1 MACVALRDSVRAL
14 AKSCAA
20 GGVHVPGAVV
30 AMRELVHAR
39 AESAAAAAAR
49 DKADALALEE
59 ARALPQADAAEFPNF
74 AAVSVA
80 AVPLVVAGRR
90 DDGGS
95 ATVLSSRVVAG
106 AGVVYDVQYAV
117 GGRVGR
123 DVGESRLVLD
133 VENARRP
140 RRGAAAPGGTERS
153 LGAAPSE
160 PSATDRAIAA
170 ETALRTKTR
179 ELERVRRERDSLAEA
194 EKEESARLALAHER
208 RRAALRDASRARG
221 DAVRTEAGAAALAET
236 SYTSGVLA
244 GAEERDADAL
254 AVRDQAARDRAH
266 DRAALEADVARARE
280 VAVEA
285 ERGREREQTKRERAE
300 GCADAERVV
309 SETALAERDA
319 LMQRSLSGIVDF
331 LMPSGDGGALTKIRS
346 FDALLTSPSALD
358 DTSRRQADYIRAAMR
373 CFDGLADLLSGG
385 DAERLEVVFGAFDA
399 SMAKRRRVRGASE
412 RVLVALKDNIA
423 TAWQNHTQVG
433 DYTAATQVLS
443 LAIVPRMRD
452 FGWRDQIRAFVS
464 RVVPVTTGSDVL
476 VLQFPQGV
484 RRGDYWRRGV
494 CVAVSEVGCF
504 DVRPLPTT
512 GSGRLICF
520 VEDRVP
526 ADRVRHA
533 DSLICTKHDVQT
545 AANLA
550 MDRFPG
556 ARRDVI
562 SRSGWT
568 RIGIERAALTAAF
581 LRDPSVVVQADGGA
595 STARR
600 KTKWFLKEGVPRLL
614 KRLNRRL
621 ADAGLRRS
629 SEAHFRGLLAGPGYA
644 KLTAELCTCVK
655 CRDLGFVVYDLLRSV
670 VAACSFSISVSIQER
685 LYNQIDAEE
694 RFRSGEFR
702 SHLKEESHVAQ
713 HCLCYLLSSEN
724 EPCFREPCVHGR
736 KDGSTLSPPKTMEEI
751 VAPRRLTRRDHED
764 ECMVCYGDEGSL
776 LCCAYCARAAHKEC
790 IRRHHNDLGGS
801 SDSWTCWDCV
811 RERSLEQHDGS
822 CAACDGHAFLMGDLR
837 SLAAVADAKIR
848 DGVASGDLDGATVL
862 EENGDASIVGVW
874 ARSVV
879 AKSDVDLRAY
889 HGHIA
894 QDVCTTPYQK
904 FVTSTLKD
912 HEYTTIYD
920 YWAKQ
925 SAKLHMEG
933 TCEGQGN
940 KGVSCSGRAF
950 TCNNP
955 TSATRAQYPD
965 VPWAIF
971 PSSPDQGGPAY
982 LRTFRRS
989 WSDSSRQ
996 DSFDTAVTLFAEE
1009 GEYRKAHPWLT
1020 TNAGDMSDGASNFRS
1035 TPAALYNMQ
1044 SPYPTYKAT
1053 SVSGHG
1059 KDVVDADNGVE
1070 QPKLR
1075 AAVDAGSDLTC
1086 ASQYVAACDARRH
1099 TGVVNMRVEIDR
1111 SLDLTAEEK
1120 KRRKSIVGIGD
1131 AHFYACP
1138 YGGDLRTWEVFS
1150 RRLSIEAGRLV
1161 GIGPGRVVSRALLV
1175 SDHLLDRHALD
1186 VASAALT
1193 YPGESALP
1201 TDQQLLVNPAPF
1213 LSPDQKKTAAVAKE
1227 AAVEA
1232 RDAAREER
1240 AVARRAPL
1248 VATFRNLR
1256 PHACPNCLAKFSSPA
1271 RLRSHRLRGCGSS
1284 AAGRAERRLAHD
1296 ATTIDALLAKSDGD
1310 LADALEARAEL
1321 GLDLVTATFAE
1332 GALGFTCEEQL
1343 DAAGAPS
1350 LFRELAWAL
1359 PSIPRH
1365 LVRGALV
1372 RVEAHRFGPA
1382 ARDEVGMGWRSAFYY
1397 GTVQSR
1403 NGDIISVLYSGHAS
1417 GQEHE
1422 SHFSHVE
1429 IGTRPPSSG
1438 DVDDQTLQ
1446 TSHEPAVV
1454 ASVEPLGAAA
1464 AALDQVGFEVVDVGG
1479 TAAPTYS
1486 RAKELLEHAARPIS
1500 AVETRMLNI
1509 WKKTKKEARD
1519 AAQNSAARDVA
1530 RAARAAGVAAVDDD
1544 EVPSSDDDADDPME
1558 MDTSPDGDANADGGA
1573 DGGADAANDDP
1584 TDGYMAQLAGVGV
1597 RELRRRLREER
1608 GDSTPLASVRAADLA
1623 PSDLRT
1629 GESKAQA
1636 TLDLLRQRLATVLAG
1651 GSP

>member
-117 GGRVGR
+117 GGA
-123 DVGESRLVLD
+123 S
-133 VENARRP
+133 
-140 RRGAAAPGGTERS
+140 AATPAN
-153 LGAAPSE
+153 
-160 PSATDRAIAA
+160 
-170 ETALRTKTR
+170 
-179 ELERVRRERDSLAEA
+179 
-194 EKEESARLALAHER
+194 
-208 RRAALRDASRARG
+208 RARG

-285 ERGREREQTKRERAE
+285 ERGREREQTARTGR
-300 GCADAERVV
+300 GLRGRGTRRL
-309 SETALAERDA
+309 ETALAERDA

-346 FDALLTSPSALD
+346 FDAPPDAVGAD

-433 DYTAATQVLS
+433 DYTAATQ
-443 LAIVPRMRD
+443 
-452 FGWRDQIRAFVS
+452 
-464 RVVPVTTGSDVL
+464 
-476 VLQFPQGV
+476 
-484 RRGDYWRRGV
+484 
-494 CVAVSEVGCF
+494 VGCF

-776 LCCAYCARAAHKEC
+776 LCCA
-790 IRRHHNDLGGS
+790 
-801 SDSWTCWDCV
+801 
-811 RERSLEQHDGS
+811 
-822 CAACDGHAFLMGDLR
+822 
-837 SLAAVADAKIR
+837 
-848 DGVASGDLDGATVL
+848 
-862 EENGDASIVGVW
+862 
-874 ARSVV
+874 VV

-904 FVTSTLKD
+904 FATPTLKD

-971 PSSPDQGGPAY
+971 PSSPDQGGPAPAHVPALVVRQLEAGQ
-982 LRTFRRS
+982 LRHGRDALRGGGRVPEGAPVAHDERR
-989 WSDSSRQ
+989 R
-996 DSFDTAVTLFAEE
+996 
-1009 GEYRKAHPWLT
+1009 
-1020 TNAGDMSDGASNFRS
+1020 DMSDGASNFRS

-1075 AAVDAGSDLTC
+1075 A
-1086 ASQYVAACDARRH
+1086 
-1099 TGVVNMRVEIDR
+1099 
-1111 SLDLTAEEK
+1111 
-1120 KRRKSIVGIGD
+1120 
-1131 AHFYACP
+1131 
-1138 YGGDLRTWEVFS
+1138 
-1150 RRLSIEAGRLV
+1150 
-1161 GIGPGRVVSRALLV
+1161 
-1175 SDHLLDRHALD
+1175 
-1186 VASAALT
+1186 
-1193 YPGESALP
+1193 
-1201 TDQQLLVNPAPF
+1201 
-1213 LSPDQKKTAAVAKE
+1213 
-1227 AAVEA
+1227 
-1232 RDAAREER
+1232 
-1240 AVARRAPL
+1240 
-1248 VATFRNLR
+1248 
-1256 PHACPNCLAKFSSPA
+1256 
-1271 RLRSHRLRGCGSS
+1271 
-1284 AAGRAERRLAHD
+1284 
-1296 ATTIDALLAKSDGD
+1296 
-1310 LADALEARAEL
+1310 
-1321 GLDLVTATFAE
+1321 
-1332 GALGFTCEEQL
+1332 
-1343 DAAGAPS
+1343 PS
-1350 LFRELAWAL
+1350 T
-1359 PSIPRH
+1359 
-1365 LVRGALV
+1365 
-1372 RVEAHRFGPA
+1372 PA
-1382 ARDEVGMGWRSAFYY
+1382 A
-1397 GTVQSR
+1397 T
-1403 NGDIISVLYSGHAS
+1403 
-1417 GQEHE
+1417 
-1422 SHFSHVE
+1422 
-1429 IGTRPPSSG
+1429 
-1438 DVDDQTLQ
+1438 
-1446 TSHEPAVV
+1446 
-1454 ASVEPLGAAA
+1454 
-1464 AALDQVGFEVVDVGG
+1464 
-1479 TAAPTYS
+1479 
-1486 RAKELLEHAARPIS
+1486 
-1500 AVETRMLNI
+1500 
-1509 WKKTKKEARD
+1509 
-1519 AAQNSAARDVA
+1519 
-1530 RAARAAGVAAVDDD
+1530 
-1544 EVPSSDDDADDPME
+1544 
-1558 MDTSPDGDANADGGA
+1558 
-1573 DGGADAANDDP
+1573 
-1584 TDGYMAQLAGVGV
+1584 
-1597 RELRRRLREER
+1597 
-1608 GDSTPLASVRAADLA
+1608 
-1623 PSDLRT
+1623 
-1629 GESKAQA
+1629 
-1636 TLDLLRQRLATVLAG
+1636 
-1651 GSP
+1651 

>member
-1 MACVALRDSVRAL
+1 MKKASDAAEPFVGAACAPDTATERRGAQKGPGVLLCDGGGVTMACVALRDSVRAL

-59 ARALPQADAAEFPNF
+59 ARYLRRTPRSSRT

-80 AVPLVVAGRR
+80 AVPSSWRAAGTTAGRR
-90 DDGGS
+90 R
-95 ATVLSSRVVAG
+95 SSRRASSP
-106 AGVVYDVQYAV
+106 APASSTTSSTPSAA
-117 GGRVGR
+117 RR
-123 DVGESRLVLD
+123 PRRPASRGSCSTSRT
-133 VENARRP
+133 RRP

-285 ERGREREQTKRERAE
+285 ERREREQTARRAE

-346 FDALLTSPSALD
+346 FDAPD
-358 DTSRRQADYIRAAMR
+358 
-373 CFDGLADLLSGG
+373 
-385 DAERLEVVFGAFDA
+385 
-399 SMAKRRRVRGASE
+399 
-412 RVLVALKDNIA
+412 
-423 TAWQNHTQVG
+423 
-433 DYTAATQVLS
+433 
-443 LAIVPRMRD
+443 
-452 FGWRDQIRAFVS
+452 
-464 RVVPVTTGSDVL
+464 
-476 VLQFPQGV
+476 FPQGV

-600 KTKWFLKEGVPRLL
+600 KTKWFLKEGVPRL
-614 KRLNRRL
+614 
-621 ADAGLRRS
+621 
-629 SEAHFRGLLAGPGYA
+629 
-644 KLTAELCTCVK
+644 
-655 CRDLGFVVYDLLRSV
+655 DLGFVVYDLLRSV

-848 DGVASGDLDGATVL
+848 DGVA
-862 EENGDASIVGVW
+862 
-874 ARSVV
+874 
-879 AKSDVDLRAY
+879 
-889 HGHIA
+889 
-894 QDVCTTPYQK
+894 
-904 FVTSTLKD
+904 
-912 HEYTTIYD
+912 
-920 YWAKQ
+920 
-925 SAKLHMEG
+925 
-933 TCEGQGN
+933 
-940 KGVSCSGRAF
+940 
-950 TCNNP
+950 
-955 TSATRAQYPD
+955 
-965 VPWAIF
+965 
-971 PSSPDQGGPAY
+971 
-982 LRTFRRS
+982 
-989 WSDSSRQ
+989 
-996 DSFDTAVTLFAEE
+996 AE
-1009 GEYRKAHPWLT
+1009 
-1020 TNAGDMSDGASNFRS
+1020 
-1035 TPAALYNMQ
+1035 
-1044 SPYPTYKAT
+1044 
-1053 SVSGHG
+1053 
-1059 KDVVDADNGVE
+1059 
-1070 QPKLR
+1070 
-1075 AAVDAGSDLTC
+1075 
-1086 ASQYVAACDARRH
+1086 
-1099 TGVVNMRVEIDR
+1099 I
-1111 SLDLTAEEK
+1111 
-1120 KRRKSIVGIGD
+1120 
-1131 AHFYACP
+1131 
-1138 YGGDLRTWEVFS
+1138 
-1150 RRLSIEAGRLV
+1150 
-1161 GIGPGRVVSRALLV
+1161 
-1175 SDHLLDRHALD
+1175 
-1186 VASAALT
+1186 
-1193 YPGESALP
+1193 
-1201 TDQQLLVNPAPF
+1201 
-1213 LSPDQKKTAAVAKE
+1213 
-1227 AAVEA
+1227 
-1232 RDAAREER
+1232 
-1240 AVARRAPL
+1240 
-1248 VATFRNLR
+1248 
-1256 PHACPNCLAKFSSPA
+1256 
-1271 RLRSHRLRGCGSS
+1271 
-1284 AAGRAERRLAHD
+1284 
-1296 ATTIDALLAKSDGD
+1296 
-1310 LADALEARAEL
+1310 
-1321 GLDLVTATFAE
+1321 
-1332 GALGFTCEEQL
+1332 
-1343 DAAGAPS
+1343 
-1350 LFRELAWAL
+1350 
-1359 PSIPRH
+1359 
-1365 LVRGALV
+1365 
-1372 RVEAHRFGPA
+1372 
-1382 ARDEVGMGWRSAFYY
+1382 
-1397 GTVQSR
+1397 
-1403 NGDIISVLYSGHAS
+1403 
-1417 GQEHE
+1417 
-1422 SHFSHVE
+1422 
-1429 IGTRPPSSG
+1429 
-1438 DVDDQTLQ
+1438 
-1446 TSHEPAVV
+1446 
-1454 ASVEPLGAAA
+1454 
-1464 AALDQVGFEVVDVGG
+1464 
-1479 TAAPTYS
+1479 
-1486 RAKELLEHAARPIS
+1486 
-1500 AVETRMLNI
+1500 
-1509 WKKTKKEARD
+1509 
-1519 AAQNSAARDVA
+1519 
-1530 RAARAAGVAAVDDD
+1530 
-1544 EVPSSDDDADDPME
+1544 
-1558 MDTSPDGDANADGGA
+1558 
-1573 DGGADAANDDP
+1573 
-1584 TDGYMAQLAGVGV
+1584 
-1597 RELRRRLREER
+1597 
-1608 GDSTPLASVRAADLA
+1608 
-1623 PSDLRT
+1623 
-1629 GESKAQA
+1629 
-1636 TLDLLRQRLATVLAG
+1636 
-1651 GSP
+1651 

>member
-1 MACVALRDSVRAL
+1 MPVKKKLDAVKAKEAKATAKVEKRWDDASIKANKEAATAAANAAKAAKVDIDADAAAAPDPAEPVQISHARKDVRVLSPRDAVTLMVAQLASSAPPGTAIVGRVPVVPAEACYKCTSCSAWLKKASDVVEPFVGAACAPDTATERRGAQKGPGVLLCDGGGVTMACVALRDSVRAL

-59 ARALPQADAAEFPNF
+59 ARYL
-74 AAVSVA
+74 
-80 AVPLVVAGRR
+80 RR
-90 DDGGS
+90 TPRSRLLRRATSPDDG
-95 ATVLSSRVVAG
+95 L
-106 AGVVYDVQYAV
+106 
-117 GGRVGR
+117 
-123 DVGESRLVLD
+123 
-133 VENARRP
+133 RP
-140 RRGAAAPGGTERS
+140 
-153 LGAAPSE
+153 
-160 PSATDRAIAA
+160 
-170 ETALRTKTR
+170 
-179 ELERVRRERDSLAEA
+179 
-194 EKEESARLALAHER
+194 
-208 RRAALRDASRARG
+208 
-221 DAVRTEAGAAALAET
+221 
-236 SYTSGVLA
+236 
-244 GAEERDADAL
+244 
-254 AVRDQAARDRAH
+254 
-266 DRAALEADVARARE
+266 
-280 VAVEA
+280 
-285 ERGREREQTKRERAE
+285 
-300 GCADAERVV
+300 
-309 SETALAERDA
+309 
-319 LMQRSLSGIVDF
+319 
-331 LMPSGDGGALTKIRS
+331 
-346 FDALLTSPSALD
+346 
-358 DTSRRQADYIRAAMR
+358 
-373 CFDGLADLLSGG
+373 ADLL
-385 DAERLEVVFGAFDA
+385 
-399 SMAKRRRVRGASE
+399 
-412 RVLVALKDNIA
+412 
-423 TAWQNHTQVG
+423 
-433 DYTAATQVLS
+433 
-443 LAIVPRMRD
+443 
-452 FGWRDQIRAFVS
+452 
-464 RVVPVTTGSDVL
+464 
-476 VLQFPQGV
+476 
-484 RRGDYWRRGV
+484 RRGPR
-494 CVAVSEVGCF
+494 A
-504 DVRPLPTT
+504 
-512 GSGRLICF
+512 
-520 VEDRVP
+520 

-644 KLTAELCTCVK
+644 KLTAELCTC
-655 CRDLGFVVYDLLRSV
+655 
-670 VAACSFSISVSIQER
+670 ER

-940 KGVSCSGRAF
+940 KGV
-950 TCNNP
+950 
-955 TSATRAQYPD
+955 
-965 VPWAIF
+965 
-971 PSSPDQGGPAY
+971 
-982 LRTFRRS
+982 
-989 WSDSSRQ
+989 SSRQ

-1332 GALGFTCEEQL
+1332 GALGFTCEQL
-1343 DAAGAPS
+1343 DAAAHRRYSANSRGPFLRFRGTSCAVRSCASRRTALDPRPATRSAWAGAPRS
-1350 LFRELAWAL
+1350 TTA
-1359 PSIPRH
+1359 PCS
-1365 LVRGALV
+1365 RGTATSSP
-1372 RVEAHRFGPA
+1372 F
-1382 ARDEVGMGWRSAFYY
+1382 
-1397 GTVQSR
+1397 
-1403 NGDIISVLYSGHAS
+1403 YSGHAS

-1454 ASVEPLGAAA
+1454 ASVEPPGAAA
-1464 AALDQVGFEVVDVGG
+1464 AALVQVGFEVVDVGG

-1500 AVETRMLNI
+1500 VTFRRPAPAVVLRGAARKTVCARPSHHWNEEVAGRLDALLFDPANQRRYENVYNALKSEFEFRVDDERRPLLPPRKAVETRMLNI

-1597 RELRRRLREER
+1597 RELRQRPRARRLARF
-1608 GDSTPLASVRAADLA
+1608 SVRPRRGPRTERPPDRRIEGAGHAGPPA
-1623 PSDLRT
+1623 PAPRDGPRRWL
-1629 GESKAQA
+1629 
-1636 TLDLLRQRLATVLAG
+1636 
-1651 GSP
+1651 P